1 MAKSDLIGGTLWES
15 YSRKVNDR
23 MLNPRH
29 LGEITPEAAEARG
42 ARLVVADWGAE
53 VCGDAIR
60 AFWAVDPATGR
71 ILDARFKTFGCG
83 TAIASSDMMCEMI
96 IGRTVDEAMKITN
109 IDVEHALRDD
119 DATAAIPPQKMHCSV
134 MAYDVIRKAASE
146 YKGVDMDSLE
156 AEDIVCQCARV
167 SLRTVRE
174 VIRINDLKTVEEI
187 THYTKAGAFCKSCI
201 RPGGHEARRHYL
213 VDILRDVRAEME
225 REAAVGAGSA
235 AARPKSFAR
244 MGLIQKHRAIEQV
257 LDQKVRP
264 ALLRDGG
271 DLEVVDMKEISA
283 GVTEVRISYQGACKG
298 CPSATAGTLD
308 FVEEVL
314 QAELDPSIRVVPV

>member
-29 LGEITPEAAEARG
+29 LGEITPEQAAAAG

-60 AFWAVDPATGR
+60 AFWAVDPKTSR
-71 ILDARFKTFGCG
+71 IKDAKFKTFGCG

-109 IDVEHALRDD
+109 IDVERALRDD
-119 DATAAIPPQKMHCSV
+119 EETAAIPPQKMHCSV

-156 AEDIVCQCARV
+156 EEEIVCQCARV
-167 SLRTVRE
+167 SLRTIRD
-174 VIRINDLKTVEEI
+174 VIRINDLKTLEEI

-201 RPGGHEARRHYL
+201 RPGGHESRSHYL
-213 VDILRDVRAEME
+213 VDILRDVRAEMDH
-225 REAAVGAGSA
+225 EASA
-235 AARPKSFAR
+235 RAPKSFSEL
-244 MGLIQKHRAIEQV
+244 GLIQKHRAVEEV
-257 LDQKVRP
+257 LDGKVRP
-264 ALLRDGG
+264 NLLRDGG
-271 DLEVVDMKEISA
+271 NLEVVDMKTA
-283 GVTEVRISYQGACKG
+283 NGVTEVYIRYMGACKG
-298 CPSATAGTLD
+298 CPSAAVGTLSYIED
-308 FVEEVL
+308 FL
-314 QAELDPSIRVVPV
+314 KAELDPAIRVLPV